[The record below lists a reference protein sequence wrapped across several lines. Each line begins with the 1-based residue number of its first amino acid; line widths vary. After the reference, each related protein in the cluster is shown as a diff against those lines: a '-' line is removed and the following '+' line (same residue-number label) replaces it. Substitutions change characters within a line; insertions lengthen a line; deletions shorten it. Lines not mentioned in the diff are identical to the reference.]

1 MKNKIDTSPEALAEE
16 LLGRPYDELDE
27 EEQRALCRV
36 ASTEVELDPDEL
48 EVAQVPMGDRLADR
62 VAAIGGSWGFIAV
75 FTVILVGWMLI
86 NGPLAKRFGVVWD
99 EYPYIFLN
107 LMLSTIAALQAPI
120 IMMSQ
125 NRQSKKDR
133 IYNRHDYEVNL
144 RTTVELLR
152 LHRKVDRIFNKMG
165 QFQGRVEDV
174 AVTTEAAVELAIE
187 ADPKVPGSG
196 AEVVAAAKQRV
207 AEEKENAEREA

>member
-1 MKNKIDTSPEALAEE
+1 MRNKIDTSPEALAEE

-48 EVAQVPMGDRLADR
+48 EVVQVPVGDRLADAVAR
-62 VAAIGGSWGFIAV
+62 VGGSWGFITV
-75 FTVILVGWMLI
+75 FGVILVGWMLI
-86 NGPLAKRFGVVWD
+86 NGPLAKSVGVVWD
-99 EYPYIFLN
+99 EYPFIFLN
-107 LMLSTIAALQAPI
+107 LMLSTLAALQAPI

-125 NRQSKKDR
+125 NRQAKKDR

-165 QFQGRVEDV
+165 QFQQEVTEV
-174 AVTTEAAVELAIE
+174 AATTEAAVEQALEAEAIQFH
-187 ADPKVPGSG
+187 PP
-196 AEVVAAAKQRV
+196 R
-207 AEEKENAEREA
+207 KEGGD

>member
-1 MKNKIDTSPEALAEE
+1 MKNKLDTSPEALAEE

-48 EVAQVPMGDRLADR
+48 EVAQEPFGDRLADK
-62 VAAIGGSWGFIAV
+62 VAAVGGSWAFIGV
-75 FTVILVGWMLI
+75 FTVILLSWMLV
-86 NGPLAKRFGVVWD
+86 NGPLAKTLGVVWD

-125 NRQSKKDR
+125 NRQAKKDR

-152 LHRKVDRIFNKMG
+152 LHRKIDKVFNKLG

-187 ADPKVPGSG
+187 ADPGVAGGG
-196 AEVVAAAKQRV
+196 AEVVAAAKERV
-207 AEEKENAEREA
+207 AQEKENGERRA

>member
-1 MKNKIDTSPEALAEE
+1 MKNKLDTSPEALSEE

-36 ASTEVELDPDEL
+36 ASTEIALDPDEV
-48 EVAQVPMGDRLADR
+48 EVVNAGFADRLADNVAR
-62 VAAIGGSWGFIAV
+62 VGGSWGFIVV
-75 FTVILVGWMLI
+75 FTVILIAWMLI
-86 NGPLAKRFGVVWD
+86 NGPLGKTFGVVWD

-107 LMLSTIAALQAPI
+107 LMLSTVAALQAPI

-133 IYNRHDYEVNL
+133 ISNRHDYEVNL

-152 LHRKVDRIFNKMG
+152 LHRKIDRIFNKLG
-165 QFQGRVEDV
+165 QMQGTVEEV
-174 AVTTEAAVELAIE
+174 AATAEAVVEQALE
-187 ADPKVPGSG
+187 ADP
-196 AEVVAAAKQRV
+196 AKLAKARV
-207 AEEKENAEREA
+207 

>member
-1 MKNKIDTSPEALAEE
+1 MRNKIDTSPEALAEE

-48 EVAQVPMGDRLADR
+48 EVVQVPVGDRLADAVAR
-62 VAAIGGSWGFIAV
+62 VGGSWGFITV
-75 FTVILVGWMLI
+75 FGVILVGWMLI
-86 NGPLAKRFGVVWD
+86 NGPLAKSVGVVWD
-99 EYPYIFLN
+99 EYPFIFLN
-107 LMLSTIAALQAPI
+107 LMLSTLAALQAPI

-125 NRQSKKDR
+125 NRQAKKDR

-152 LHRKVDRIFNKMG
+152 LHRKVDKIFNKMG
-165 QFQGRVEDV
+165 QFQQEVTEV
-174 AVTTEAAVELAIE
+174 AATTEAAVEQALEAEAIQFH
-187 ADPKVPGSG
+187 PP
-196 AEVVAAAKQRV
+196 R
-207 AEEKENAEREA
+207 KEGGD